1 MTIDGSFTEIE
12 TGTLSINHFGEELCG
27 DHTKEIRT
35 KDGETIFV
43 LADGLGSG
51 VQASI
56 LSTLTSTLLCKM
68 MEGGLPISEAVKSLV
83 KTLPV
88 AKNRGNVAYSTFSIV
103 VVKPD
108 YSATI
113 YNYDNPLPIRLVD
126 GKERPLHFS
135 LLEIE
140 GKKIYSAA
148 TYLSPNDEIALLSDG
163 TVYAGVGASLNFG
176 WTREEIV
183 KYLEGLYDPAIS
195 SKNLATILVSHC
207 SDLYNGKPG
216 DDTTCSIIRR
226 RVRKNCNLLVG
237 PATNMDDDAKMMGL
251 FFGKGG
257 KHVVCGGTSA
267 TVAARYLHEKISTS
281 LDYEDKEI
289 PPTSSIKG
297 VDLVTEGVITLN
309 RLVKIAHDYL
319 GPNLDYF
326 DWSYKQDGASL
337 LAKALFEEA
346 SDISFFV
353 GCAVNPAHQD
363 PRYDIGIS
371 TKMGL
376 VEELTK
382 CLSDMGKHVKVAYF

>member
-1 MTIDGSFTEIE
+1 MADAGSSEIE
-12 TGTLSINHFGEELCG
+12 IGSLSINHFGEELCG
-27 DHTKEIRT
+27 DHIKEI
-35 KDGETIFV
+35 KKSDGEMVFV

-68 MEGGLPISEAVKSLV
+68 MEGGLPIDDAVRSLV

-103 VVKPD
+103 MVKPD
-108 YSATI
+108 FSAKI
-113 YNYDNPLPIRLVD
+113 YNYDNPLPIRLVN
-126 GKERPLHFS
+126 GKERPLHFN

-140 GKKIYSAA
+140 GKKIYAA
-148 TYLSPNDEIALLSDG
+148 KTYLSLNDEIVLLSDG

-183 KYLEGLYDPAIS
+183 KYLEGLYDPSLS
-195 SKNLATILVSHC
+195 SKNLATILVGHC
-207 SDLYNGKPG
+207 NDLYEGKPG
-216 DDTTCSIIRR
+216 DDTTVSVIRR
-226 RVRKNCNLLVG
+226 RNRCNCNLLVG
-237 PATNMDDDAKMMGL
+237 PATNPDDDSKMMGL

-257 KHVVCGGTSA
+257 KHIVCGGTSA
-267 TVAARYLHEKISTS
+267 TVAARYLKEKIETS
-281 LDYEDKEI
+281 LDYEDKDI
-289 PPTSSIKG
+289 PPISHING
-297 VDLVTEGVITLN
+297 VDLVTEGIVTLN
-309 RLVKIAHDYL
+309 KLVETAKDYL
-319 GPNLDYF
+319 GQNKKYF
-326 DWSYKQDGASL
+326 DWSYKQDGVSL

-363 PRYDIGIS
+363 PHYNIGIS

-382 CLSDMGKHVKVAYF
+382 CLQEMGKHVKVAYF